1 MSNFIVYSCHCL
13 NIRIH
18 LATKYTANAFAELKE
33 QAAVKEPFPGLE
45 FELGMGG
52 IIIEFNTLVHTE
64 RKSGWKTTSCLN
76 CNCGKIYSVTE
87 SSSLSKA
94 VVHENAI
101 YGEEA
106 EKVKQDPQYSSIF
119 KIKLNQDTEDL
130 VPMPSAED
138 VPGKLVSTHQQIIS
152 LVDLSIEKIR
162 LESKLRIEEF
172 KQKEEKQTQAL
183 ISKAKLENN
192 QLWSKI
198 IQITDQNVDEKKGHV
213 TFAPAAAESSSTK
226 PTIRKIGFAL
236 SESDISTSLKNK
248 NLDHYNLNMLSKNDQ
263 EEEEEEEDMFNLD
276 EEFSEE
282 EKEDESLNEDKE
294 EEEEEKEEE
303 EKEEEEKQ
311 KIVNKKDLLLSSSL
325 QKSISE
331 IDQKFSWIKK
341 KRNTS
346 KYMRKDFDLK
356 TDVKKGTDSNNS
368 EEDKHVSLFA
378 TSVPITIHYP
388 IPEDEEEGEEAAEK
402 KDSKKKDLVAS
413 SFVNF
418 DFSYSDRMLSEQF
431 PESIVKRKIVPSNSN
446 VCLETDSIIGK
457 SLDTRAL
464 MEKKEKVKK

>member
-33 QAAVKEPFPGLE
+33 QAAVMEPFPGWE

-52 IIIEFNTLVHTE
+52 IVIEFNTLAHTE
-64 RKSGWKTTSCLN
+64 TKSGWKTTSCLN

-87 SSSLSKA
+87 SSSFSKV

-106 EKVKQDPQYSSIF
+106 EKVKQDPQYSNIF
-119 KIKLNQDTEDL
+119 KIKLNRDTEDL

-152 LVDLSIEKIR
+152 LLDLSIEKIR

-172 KQKEEKQTQAL
+172 KQKEEKETQAL

-198 IQITDQNVDEKKGHV
+198 IQITDQNADEKKSRV
-213 TFAPAAAESSSTK
+213 TFAPAAATLESSNTK

-236 SESDISTSLKNK
+236 NESDISSSLKNK
-248 NLDHYNLNMLSKNDQ
+248 NLDYYHLNILSNNDQ

-276 EEFSEE
+276 EELSEE
-282 EKEDESLNEDKE
+282 EKEDESVDEDKN
-294 EEEEEKEEE
+294 EEKEEKE
-303 EKEEEEKQ
+303 EKEVKEE
-311 KIVNKKDLLLSSSL
+311 VANKNDLLLSSSL

-341 KRNTS
+341 KRNTN

-356 TDVKKGTDSNNS
+356 TDVKKGTNSNNS
-368 EEDKHVSLFA
+368 EDNHVSLYA
-378 TSVPITIHYP
+378 TSVPITIHYS
-388 IPEDEEEGEEAAEK
+388 IPEDEDEKEEEEAEK
-402 KDSKKKDLVAS
+402 KDLKKKDLIAS

-431 PESIVKRKIVPSNSN
+431 PESIVKRKIATSNSN
-446 VCLETDSIIGK
+446 VCLESDSIIGK

-464 MEKKEKVKK
+464 MKKKEKVKK